1 MNDDHLWMS
10 DNLGVDVRSPETAVG
25 ACVGVG
31 GEERLAGGGEGVV
44 DELED
49 DEGLAHGLA
58 PDDEDGDLG
67 RTGLEPWRT
76 AAAGSWPPGSRPSPR
91 RPGGK
96 DV

>member
-1 MNDDHLWMS
+1 
-10 DNLGVDVRSPETAVG
+10 
-25 ACVGVG
+25 
-31 GEERLAGGGEGVV
+31 V